1 MAVSLFV
8 HNGVMSLDG
17 VRDVIDACGSL
28 EPAVF
33 ARRTRNALAEAILA
47 EAIAPA
53 EPPAPAHSPPLELRD
68 RVGVD
73 LGDQL
78 AAVYAGGSD
87 WTSHAIDALEPLNE
101 LARR

>member
-1 MAVSLFV
+1 
-8 HNGVMSLDG
+8 MSLDD
-17 VRDVIDACGSL
+17 VRDAIDACGSL
-28 EPAVF
+28 EPEVF
-33 ARRTRNALAEAILA
+33 ARRTRNAIAQAILA
-47 EAIAPA
+47 EALVHA
-53 EPPAPAHSPPLELRD
+53 EPPAPEHAPPLELRD

-87 WTSHAIDALEPLNE
+87 WTSHAIDSLEPLNA